1 MRQTLA
7 LRRIKSGLAAY
18 CVPTT
23 RVEALIRGGGR
34 AELLRRIDALRE
46 YFALSQNAA
55 CVARRRQNLE
65 SCS

>member
-1 MRQTLA
+1 M
-7 LRRIKSGLAAY
+7 
-18 CVPTT
+18 
-23 RVEALIRGGGR
+23 EALIRGGGR